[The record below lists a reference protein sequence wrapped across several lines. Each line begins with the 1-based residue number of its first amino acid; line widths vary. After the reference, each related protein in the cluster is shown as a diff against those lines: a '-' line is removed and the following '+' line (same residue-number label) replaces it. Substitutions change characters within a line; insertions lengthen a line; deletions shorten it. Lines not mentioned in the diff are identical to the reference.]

1 MRIRFGDAPARRAF
15 DESPLVAR
23 IDGFWGEVAR
33 LEPSL
38 MALRCTQT
46 ASDHLEAR
54 LTKAAQAVDRSL
66 VVELDGPPGATRFAL
81 LPGDD
86 PGLQPLIERILSRAP
101 AIASVTPVRH
111 RVALAPLAAIDEIR
125 ARVGVDLTLA
135 RARIGFSRGHLLDA
149 VVYAPGFGS
158 ASDERA
164 LDAAN
169 LLLPRLLGDEVFDT
183 WVGSVDVAPMPRPS
197 VLRVLDEQGARAETL
212 SLDDVAPAVGAAI
225 RGVHDAL
232 PDDPWHA
239 LARGEKWTL
248 LESEPPIAQ
257 DYSRQDDVAIVSTV
271 IPEAMKCFLEGDR
284 FASRRFSK
292 RGERFAYVKV
302 DARDDSTD
310 RRHALRLELEDA
322 LNTALVPSA
331 LGAVVGIGMGA
342 RYVHVDM
349 ALADIDACVAVVRD
363 ALRRIGVNRRSWI
376 LFLDSEWDREWIG
389 VWDDA
394 TPP

>member
-1 MRIRFGDAPARRAF
+1 MRIRFGDDAARRAF

-23 IDGFWGEVAR
+23 IDGFWGELTS

-38 MALRCTQT
+38 AALRSTQM

-54 LTKAAQAVDRSL
+54 LTKAVQAVDRSL
-66 VVELDGPPGATRFAL
+66 VVELDGPPDATRLAL

-86 PGLQPLIERILSRAP
+86 PGLEPLIERILRRAP
-101 AIASVTPVRH
+101 AIARLTPVRY
-111 RVALAPLAAIDEIR
+111 RIALEPPAALDEIR
-125 ARVGVDLTLA
+125 ARVGVDLALA
-135 RARIGFSRGHLLDA
+135 RARIGFSRGHLLDV

-169 LLLPRLLGDEVFDT
+169 LLLPRLLGDDVFDT
-183 WVGSVDVAPMPRPS
+183 WIGSVDVAPMPRPS
-197 VLRVLDEQGARAETL
+197 VLRVLDDKSARVETL

-232 PDDPWHA
+232 PDEPWHA

-257 DYSRQDDVAIVSTV
+257 DYSRQDDIAIVSTV

-302 DARDDSTD
+302 DARDESTE
-310 RRHALRLELEDA
+310 RRHALQLELEDA
-322 LNTALVPSA
+322 LNAALVPSA
-331 LGAVVGIGMGA
+331 LGAVVGVGMGA
-342 RYVHVDM
+342 RYVYVDV
-349 ALADIDACVAVVRD
+349 ALADVDACVTVACD